1 MGLRF
6 RKRIKIAKGINLNIS
21 SKSIGISAGVKG
33 ARVSI
38 NSKGRKTTTLGIPGT
53 GISHVSTSSI
63 KSNKKT
69 NKAYSAAPPKKK
81 SSGNWKTILAV
92 IFLISG
98 IYGLFTGEIGGGL
111 LTLIIGIA
119 LLFLKKRARNL
130 QTNEEKY
137 SEELYHHFDEKEY
150 IE

>member
-6 RKRIKIAKGINLNIS
+6 RKRIKIAKGINLNIN

-38 NSKGRKTTTLGIPGT
+38 NSKGQKTTTLGIPGT

-63 KSNKKT
+63 KPSKKPI
-69 NKAYSAAPPKKK
+69 KAYSAAPPKKK
-81 SSGNWKTILAV
+81 SGNWKTILAV

-98 IYGLFTGEIGGGL
+98 IYGLFTGEIGAGL
-111 LTLIIGIA
+111 LTLLIGIA
-119 LLFLKKRARNL
+119 LLFLKKRAHNL
-130 QTNEEKY
+130 QSNEEKY
-137 SEELYHHFDEKEY
+137 NEEFYHQNDEKEY